1 MTEETEAQLDDAQLR
16 AAKFGSLPPRIH
28 PDDFTT
34 TAETDPPHDKIGGYG
49 TEDERMLRTSA
60 G

>member
-1 MTEETEAQLDDAQLR
+1 MSEEPEGEIDDVQFR
-16 AAKFGSLPPRIH
+16 AARFGTLPPRIH
-28 PDDFTT
+28 PDEQVTT
-34 TAETDPPHDKIGGYG
+34 TETDPPRDTIGGYG